1 VSCSPVPGAENNPA
15 PDLTAERGALTAL
28 AALLTRERDALVAGN
43 LETLASLAAEKEAAV
58 ETLERLLAERFAA
71 LGREGD
77 HPLPR
82 TAWKVWLARQPA
94 GVRAAWQRLLAEA
107 ARLRELNRL
116 NGRLIEERLV
126 LCRQGLA
133 LLAPSSETNL
143 YDPSG
148 RLLSASR
155 SGEVARA

>member
-1 VSCSPVPGAENNPA
+1 VSCSPVPGGENNPA
-15 PDLTAERGALTAL
+15 PDLTAERGALAAL
-28 AALLTRERDALVAGN
+28 AALLTRERDALVAGD
-43 LETLASLAAEKEAAV
+43 LETLACLAAEKEAAV
-58 ETLERLLAERFAA
+58 ETLERLLAGRFAA

-82 TAWKVWLARQPA
+82 TAWNVWLARQPA
-94 GVRAAWQRLLAEA
+94 GVRAAWQHLLAEA

-126 LCRQGLA
+126 LCRQGLT

-143 YDPSG
+143 YDPTG
-148 RLLSASR
+148 RLLSANR